1 MRLRTAATA
10 LVAATLTP
18 FVLTVPTAHAAPAA
32 TPAAPY
38 DFNGD
43 GRADL
48 AIGAPGATVA
58 GKAKAGAVSVLYSG
72 TGGPKTSTR
81 TLLTQNTAG
90 IPGSAEADDA
100 FGTSVASADLD
111 RDGYA
116 DLVVGTP
123 GEDTSDD
130 TNDGVA
136 TIVWGSASGLSGA
149 RTVNN
154 FAHSSHDR
162 YGLSLAA
169 GDFDADGHPDI
180 AVGATGSTML
190 TLVPGPITRSG
201 PWHGGTAQGMG
212 AYLESQGVPYL
223 SSGDVTG
230 EGFDVLVTH
239 GHRNGG
245 GSFSDLRNGNIAHS
259 GDWFSYLP
267 PGYVSAVGDIDGD
280 GYGDIAVGNDRE
292 PSADFQGVLGGQVT
306 IVYGGPQGRD
316 RDRPEV
322 VLTQNTAGVPGA
334 SEAGDRFGSGVALGD
349 VDGDGY
355 ADLVVGAA
363 GENSGAGAVTVL
375 YGSALGLTTRGAT
388 SYTQNTTGVPGSSEK
403 GDLFGARVVLT
414 DHTGDGRADLSVSG
428 TGENSGDGSVWF
440 LRGAASGLTTT
451 GATSFGPGSTG
462 VSTTGSPR
470 FGTALGG

>member
-18 FVLTVPTAHAAPAA
+18 FALTAPAAHAAA
-32 TPAAPY
+32 PAAPY

-58 GKAKAGAVSVLYSG
+58 GKAKAGAVSVVYSG
-72 TGGPKTSTR
+72 TGGPRTSTR

-90 IPGSAEADDA
+90 VPGSAEADDA

-116 DLVVGTP
+116 DLIVGAP
-123 GEDTSDD
+123 GEDTSND

-162 YGLSLAA
+162 YGLSLTA

-190 TLVPGPITRSG
+190 TFVPGPITRSG
-201 PWHGGTAQGMG
+201 PWHGGTSQGMG
-212 AYLESQGVPYL
+212 AYLGSYGVPYL

-230 EGFDVLVTH
+230 EGFDALVTH

-245 GSFSDLRNGNIAHS
+245 GSFSDLLDGRISNS
-259 GDWFSYLP
+259 GDWASYLP

-280 GYGDIAVGNDRE
+280 GHGDIAVGNDRE
-292 PSADFQGVLGGQVT
+292 PSADFLGVLGGQVT
-306 IVYGGPQGRD
+306 IVYGGPDGRD
-316 RDRPEV
+316 KDRPEV

-349 VDGDGY
+349 VNGDGY
-355 ADLVVGAA
+355 ADLAVGAA
-363 GENSGAGAVTVL
+363 GENGGAGAVTVL
-375 YGSALGLTTRGAT
+375 YGTASGLTTDGSK
-388 SYTQNTTGVPGSSEK
+388 SYTQNTAGVPGGSEK
-403 GDLFGARVVLT
+403 GDLFGTRVVLT
-414 DHTGDGRADLSVSG
+414 DHTGDGRADLSVSAP
-428 TGENSGDGSVWF
+428 GENSGDGSVWS

-451 GATSFGPGSTG
+451 GAISFGPATAG
-462 VSTTGSPR
+462 VSTAGSPR

>member
-18 FVLTVPTAHAAPAA
+18 FVLTVPAAHAATA
-32 TPAAPY
+32 AAPY

-58 GKAKAGAVSVLYSG
+58 GKAKAGAVSVVHSG

-100 FGTSVASADLD
+100 FGTSVTSADLD

-149 RTVNN
+149 RTVHN

-180 AVGATGSTML
+180 AVGATGSTLL
-190 TLVPGPITRSG
+190 TVVPGPITRSG
-201 PWHGGTAQGMG
+201 AWPAGGSSHGLSGYTG
-212 AYLESQGVPYL
+212 SHGVPHL

-230 EGFDVLVTH
+230 EGFDSLVVH
-239 GHRNGG
+239 GRWSGG
-245 GSFSDLRNGNIAHS
+245 DTATQLADARVDNF
-259 GDWFSYLP
+259 GDWMDYLP
-267 PGYVSAVGDIDGD
+267 PGQVSAVGDIDGD
-280 GYGDIAVGNDRE
+280 GHADIAVGNDRE
-292 PSADFQGVLGGQVT
+292 PSADAYGALGGRVT
-306 IVYGGPQGRD
+306 IVYGGPEGRD
-316 RDRPEV
+316 GNRPEV
-322 VLTQNTAGVPGA
+322 VLTQDTAGVPGA
-334 SEAGDRFGSGVALGD
+334 SEAGDRFGSGLALGD

-355 ADLVVGAA
+355 ADLAVGAA
-363 GENSGAGAVTVL
+363 GENGGAGSVTVL
-375 YGSALGLTTRGAT
+375 YGSASGLTTKGSA
-388 SYTQNTTGVPGSSEK
+388 SFTQSTAGVPGTSEQ

-414 DHTGDGRADLSVSG
+414 DHTGDHRADLSLSAP
-428 TGENSGDGSVWF
+428 GENSGDGSVWS
-440 LRGAASGLTTT
+440 LRGTATGPTTT
-451 GATSFGPGSTG
+451 GATSFGPAATG